1 MSNPANLMRAP
12 DAQQYRAA
20 GAGAPQNIQAAVR
33 QASDRTGVDFS
44 YLMAKAAQESSFDP
58 EAKAAT
64 SSATGLYQ
72 FTEGTWLN
80 MVEQHG
86 AKYGLN
92 REAAQIQ
99 QRSDGSS
106 YVADAQA
113 RRDIL
118 ELRKDPKIS
127 SYMAAEFAR
136 DNQSSLQQSVG
147 GEIGSTELY
156 MAHFLG
162 AGGAAKFLNGMKQ
175 NPGQSAATLLPEAAA
190 ANWGVFYDKAGQAL
204 SVGQIYDRFA
214 AKFDGM
220 GGVGTGTSGS
230 VMTVQAGAIGT
241 PGGRGAWAS
250 DAGLRS
256 PFTRSAGAPSGVQS
270 GEPTSLFT
278 VMMLSQLGTPKDEST
293 RNGENG
299 QNGKNGQN
307 GSSKAMRTPMPSGL
321 KAV

>member
-12 DAQQYRAA
+12 DLSKLRGIAD
-20 GAGAPQNIQAAVR
+20 GAPKAIQAAVR
-33 QASDRTGVDFS
+33 QASDSTGVDFS

-92 REAAQIQ
+92 REASQIQ
-99 QRSDGSS
+99 RRSDGSLS
-106 YVADAQA
+106 VPDPQA

-127 SYMAAEFAR
+127 SLMAAEFAR
-136 DNQSSLQQSVG
+136 DNQSQLEQTVG
-147 GEIGSTELY
+147 GEIGATELY

-162 AGGAAKFLNGMKQ
+162 AGGASKFLNGMRQ
-175 NPGQSAATLLPEAAA
+175 NSDQSAASLLPEAAA
-190 ANWGVFYDKAGQAL
+190 ANKNVFYDKSGKAL
-204 SVGQIYDRFA
+204 SVGQIYNRFA

-220 GGVGTGTSGS
+220 PAST
-230 VMTVQAGAIGT
+230 MTASAGAIGL
-241 PGGRGAWAS
+241 PGVKGGWAS
-250 DAGLRS
+250 EAGMNS
-256 PFTRSAGAPSGVQS
+256 PFTAKAASGGAN
-270 GEPTSLFT
+270 GEPNSLFT
-278 VMMLSQLGTPKDEST
+278 VMVLSQLSDPKAQGSKDEKADKDDAKKGSK
-293 RNGENG
+293 GSVGG
-299 QNGKNGQN
+299 QFN
-307 GSSKAMRTPMPSGL
+307 SIRPSL
-321 KAV
+321 PSLDAA